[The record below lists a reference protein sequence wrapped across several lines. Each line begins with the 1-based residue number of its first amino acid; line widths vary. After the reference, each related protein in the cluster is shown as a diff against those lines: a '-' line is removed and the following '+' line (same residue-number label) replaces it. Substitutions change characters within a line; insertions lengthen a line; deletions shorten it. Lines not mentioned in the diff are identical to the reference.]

1 MENCYYAEGPNWVNP
16 QYQTATAVS
25 NESSTFRG
33 PWPHVTN
40 STQFQF
46 CGGFP
51 PSWSSTSEGL
61 AEEDRAASASKSHSQ
76 AEKRRR
82 DRINAQLATLR
93 KLIPQS
99 DKMDKAALLRSV
111 IDEVKD
117 LKRKATEVSK
127 ACMVPTESDEITVC
141 QCDFA
146 HEGSPMNSTSINKIK
161 DNSIMIRVSVCCD
174 DQPELFRELIQVL
187 KRLKLTVTKADIA
200 SAGGRIKSI
209 LVLCSKDSEETVSIS
224 NLKQAL
230 KLVLSKIA
238 ASSGT
243 PNCRIRSKRQ
253 RFFLPF
259 PKVDVSQD
267 S

>member
-1 MENCYYAEGPNWVNP
+1 MEKCYYAEGPNWVN
-16 QYQTATAVS
+16 QHQTATAVS
-25 NESSTFRG
+25 NESSSFQV
-33 PWPHVTN
+33 PWPHV
-40 STQFQF
+40 SHVSKPTQFQF
-46 CGGFP
+46 SGRFP
-51 PSWSSTSEGL
+51 PSWSSTAEGI

-99 DKMDKAALLRSV
+99 DKMDKAALLGSV

-117 LKRKATEVSK
+117 LKRKAIEVSK
-127 ACMVPTESDEITVC
+127 AFMVPTEFDDLTVS
-141 QCDFA
+141 QCDPA
-146 HEGSPMNSTSINKIK
+146 REGTLINSTSINKIK

-174 DQPELFRELIQVL
+174 DQPELFTELIQVL
-187 KRLKLTVTKADIA
+187 KRLKLTAIKADIA

-209 LVLCSKDSEETVSIS
+209 LVLCSKNSEEAVSIS
-224 NLKQAL
+224 TLKQAL

-238 ASSGT
+238 ESSVT

-259 PKVDVSQD
+259 QYPK
-267 S
+267 